1 MLVIGLDYQSGLICS
16 TGCPHFPKVVCYY
29 ETFHK
34 LKQNEVKP
42 LLIYMEKILSIPRPK
57 TKQNTLPNGT

>member
-16 TGCPHFPKVVCYY
+16 TGFHHYSIIERSC

-34 LKQNEVKP
+34 LKLSEVQP
-42 LLIYMEKILSIPRPK
+42 LLIYMKKIVSVPRP
-57 TKQNTLPNGT
+57 